1 MKKNWY
7 TIKAL
12 STLAGAA
19 SDAADTVEI
28 TIHDA
33 IGGWNI
39 NAQSFINDLR
49 AQTAK
54 NIKLSINS
62 PGGSVIDGIAI
73 FNALRNYVAQSGGV
87 LTTATIGIAASIANY
102 IAQAGDVRQ
111 IAENA
116 FYMVHKPLNAIYD
129 NADGL
134 REMADLLD
142 KFESSIVNTY
152 IARTG
157 RTQADIEALLRDETF
172 MTAQEALDAGFVD
185 EITPAITLSASFEL
199 DNLPAN
205 IQSIFKEAGK
215 AIEPDAKAIDLK
227 NKSEQKPTPEAN
239 GPTFA
244 ASVMAIAK
252 QYDVEAHAESLLLD
266 LSLTT
271 VEQVTSAAIE
281 AREIVDL
288 CAFAKVPDVADKI
301 IAHRKTLLEA
311 RTQIIEIKAAAS
323 DQSHVDNATQDSTNV
338 VTKPEHSTIDA
349 AAIYQAR
356 KQRQSKK
363 EK

>member
-157 RTQADIEALLRDETF
+157 RTQADIEALLRDETL

-185 EITPAITLSASFEL
+185 EITPALTLSASFEL
-199 DNLPAN
+199 DNLPEN
-205 IQSIFKEAGK
+205 IQSIFKATSK
-215 AIEPDAKAIDLK
+215 AITADNTSAPAKPESKQII
-227 NKSEQKPTPEAN
+227 PPEAN
-239 GPTFA
+239 GTTFA
-244 ASVMAIAK
+244 ASVIAIAK
-252 QYDVEAHAESLLLD
+252 QYGIEAHAESLLLD

-271 VEQVTSAAIE
+271 VDQVTAAAIE
-281 AREIVDL
+281 AREIIDL
-288 CAFAKVPDVADKI
+288 CVFAKLPDAAKQL
-301 IAHRKTLLEA
+301 IANRKTLVDA
-311 RTQIIEIKAAAS
+311 REKLIELKAEAS
-323 DQSHVDNATQDSTNV
+323 DNTHVDNTAAERTNDV
-338 VTKPEHSTIDA
+338 AKPVHSAIDTT
-349 AAIYQAR
+349 AIYQAR